1 MVVLSYIVFSP
12 LGLEIDIFLT
22 VSAVKSKAC
31 RVDQLTQTLFVLSH
45 AAIVAD
51 KHVLGKIFLTA
62 RSTDDTLY
70 QIWLVDRKNLKTQN
84 LHIFGDL
91 ILQSPLR

>member
-1 MVVLSYIVFSP
+1 MVLSYIVFSP

-22 VSAVKSKAC
+22 VSAVKSKAR

-62 RSTDDTLY
+62 RSTDDTFY
-70 QIWLVDRKNLKTQN
+70 QIWLVDRKNLKTQD

-91 ILQSPLR
+91 FFQSPLR